1 MTPDIQALGAKAG
14 GLAVR
19 NRTPPNRCPRCRASF
34 EGRSWH
40 SWLGHKGLHSYADKY
55 HSGDISRAARRLAMN
70 SVAKYD
76 PAAWNGA
83 FKYKPAQLFKTRIN
97 TMKTDFSAI
106 RFNAEEHRY
115 FYGDQELTSV
125 TKMVKTIQKPFDKQG
140 VAAKTAAKEGKSV
153 QQVLAEWEAK
163 GEKGRALG
171 TLVHDHIQRTL
182 LNLPDNQ
189 TSFDAFLS
197 LNTLAPEIT
206 AFNRLWSELETKVGY
221 GPSHIEFIVGDSDL
235 GLAGTVDSMFC
246 SNDTGQWH
254 IWDWKTGKFELSNR
268 WQKLLPP
275 FDYLDDCQF
284 NVYSLQVSLYRLIIE
299 SNTGFDLGD
308 SYLVHLGP
316 EGHQIHR
323 AIDLRAKILDWVLT
337 VPF

>member
-1 MTPDIQALGAKAG
+1 MTPAVQALGAIAG

-34 EGRSWH
+34 KGRSWH
-40 SWLGHKGLHSYADKY
+40 SWLGHKGLHTYADRY
-55 HSGDISRAARRLAMN
+55 HSGDLSKAAKRLAMN

-76 PAAWNGA
+76 PAPWNGA
-83 FKYKPAQLFKTRIN
+83 FKYKPAQLFQTRRN
-97 TMKTDFSAI
+97 TVKTDFSAI

-125 TKMVKTIQKPFDKQG
+125 TKMIKTIQKPFDKQG
-140 VAAKTAAKEGKSV
+140 VAAKTAAKEDKSV

-171 TLVHDHIQRTL
+171 TLVHSHIQKTL
-182 LNLPDNQ
+182 LDIPDKQ
-189 TSFDAFLS
+189 TSFDTFLA

-206 AFNRLWSELETKVGY
+206 AFNRLWAELQPKVKY
-221 GPSHIEFIVGDSDL
+221 GVKDVEFVVGDAEL
-235 GLAGTVDSMFC
+235 GMAGTVDSMFY
-246 SNDTGQWH
+246 SRETEQYH
-254 IWDWKTGKFELSNR
+254 LWDWKTGKFELSNR

-275 FDYLDDCQF
+275 FDYLDDCQL

-299 SNTGFDLGD
+299 RNTNLDLGD
-308 SYLVHLGP
+308 SYLVHLSSDGYQV
-316 EGHQIHR
+316 HQVV
-323 AIDLRAKILDWVLT
+323 DLRAKLVSWLDL
-337 VPF
+337 PF